1 MHIRT
6 HMYTEN
12 EISISTILT
21 VYLCFKDRQ
30 QLIELVK
37 LGESVVALAPQLVD
51 LVGFVRHRLVGR
63 HHLSQ
68 QVVDLR
74 LVAATTS
81 RLLLLLM
88 VTLR

>member
-1 MHIRT
+1 
-6 HMYTEN
+6 MYTEN

-37 LGESVVALAPQLVD
+37 LGEGVVALAPQLVD
-51 LVGFVRHRLVGR
+51 LVGFVRHRLVGG

-88 VTLR
+88 VT